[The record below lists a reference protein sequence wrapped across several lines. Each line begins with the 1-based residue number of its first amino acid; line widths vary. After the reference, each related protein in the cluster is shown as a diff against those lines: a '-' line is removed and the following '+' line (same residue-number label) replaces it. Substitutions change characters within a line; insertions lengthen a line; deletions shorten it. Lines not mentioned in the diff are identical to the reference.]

1 MASVEICWRK
11 RNLKSSCD
19 DIIGT
24 VEDTRAI
31 IIIMKICGM
40 YDIFGRR
47 ILLQETSMYMPHIYQ
62 NRSRARR
69 HEYLSLHTARFYAI
83 IRVDLVITLQ

>member
-31 IIIMKICGM
+31 IIMKFVVCTT
-40 YDIFGRR
+40 F
-47 ILLQETSMYMPHIYQ
+47 LE
-62 NRSRARR
+62 
-69 HEYLSLHTARFYAI
+69 EE
-83 IRVDLVITLQ
+83 

>member
-31 IIIMKICGM
+31 IIMKICGM
-40 YDIFGRR
+40 YDIFGKR
-47 ILLQETSMYMPHIYQ
+47 IILQ
-62 NRSRARR
+62 
-69 HEYLSLHTARFYAI
+69 
-83 IRVDLVITLQ
+83 

>member
-1 MASVEICWRK
+1 MASVEICLRK

-24 VEDTRAI
+24 VEDTGA

-47 ILLQETSMYMPHIYQ
+47 IILQETSMYMPHIYQ

-69 HEYLSLHTARFYAI
+69 HEYLSLHTARFHAI
-83 IRVDLVITLQ
+83 ICVDLVITLQ

>member
-31 IIIMKICGM
+31 IIMKICGM

-47 ILLQETSMYMPHIYQ
+47 IILQEPRCICLTFIKTEVE
-62 NRSRARR
+62 
-69 HEYLSLHTARFYAI
+69 HEGTNILVYILHDFTPLSASI
-83 IRVDLVITLQ
+83 

>member
-1 MASVEICWRK
+1 MASVETCGR
-11 RNLKSSCD
+11 RHNLKSSCD

-31 IIIMKICGM
+31 IIMKICGM

-47 ILLQETSMYMPHIYQ
+47 IIQETSMYMPHIYQ

-69 HEYLSLHTARFYAI
+69 HEYLSLHTARFHAI
-83 IRVDLVITLQ
+83 ICVDLVITLQ

>member
-31 IIIMKICGM
+31 IIMKICGM
-40 YDIFGRR
+40 FGVLWSSQACMV
-47 ILLQETSMYMPHIYQ
+47 IG
-62 NRSRARR
+62 SRNS
-69 HEYLSLHTARFYAI
+69 H
-83 IRVDLVITLQ
+83 

>member
-24 VEDTRAI
+24 VEDARA

-69 HEYLSLHTARFYAI
+69 HEGTNILVYILHDFTPLSASI
-83 IRVDLVITLQ
+83 

>member
-31 IIIMKICGM
+31 IIMKICGM

-47 ILLQETSMYMPHIYQ
+47 IILQVTSMYMPHIYQ

-69 HEYLSLHTARFYAI
+69 HEYLSLQTARFHAI
-83 IRVDLVITLQ
+83 ICVDLVITLQ